1 LRKIFIEVIIAP
13 DYEPEAFQLLSKK
26 KNLRL
31 LKLNIGQKIVAG
43 YDYKRVAGG
52 LLVQSQDIK
61 GVNDIEIKPV
71 TQRPPTEEEWAGL
84 KFAWKIVKWVKSNAV
99 IYCLKDRTIG
109 IGAGQMSRVDSS
121 MFAIQKA
128 ERSGLPLK
136 GTVVASDAF
145 FPFRDGIDVA
155 AEAGATAIIQPGGS
169 VRDDEVIEAAN
180 EQNMAMI
187 FTGIRHFR
195 H

>member
-1 LRKIFIEVIIAP
+1 MEQ
-13 DYEPEAFQLLSKK
+13 E
-26 KNLRL
+26 
-31 LKLNIGQKIVAG
+31 IVAS

-52 LLVQSQDIK
+52 LLIQSQDITSVVDK
-61 GVNDIEIKPV
+61 DLKVV
-71 TQRPPTEEEWAGL
+71 TERHPTEEEWAGL
-84 KFAWKIVKWVKSNAV
+84 TFAWKVVKWVKSNAV
-99 IYCLKDRTIG
+99 IFCLKDRTIG

-121 MFAIQKA
+121 MFAVKKA
-128 ERSGLPLK
+128 KNAGLSLD

-145 FPFRDGIDVA
+145 FPFRDGVDAA

-169 VRDDEVIEAAN
+169 IRDEEVVQAAN
-180 EQNMAMI
+180 EHNMTMV